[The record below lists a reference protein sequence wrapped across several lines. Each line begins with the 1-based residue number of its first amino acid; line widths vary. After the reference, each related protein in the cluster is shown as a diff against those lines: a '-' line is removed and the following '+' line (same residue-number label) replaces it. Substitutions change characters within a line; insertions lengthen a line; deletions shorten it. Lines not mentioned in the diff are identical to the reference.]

1 MKTEIG
7 VGAAVLAALA
17 AEGKDFDREE
27 LNAMLDKL
35 AALPEPK
42 VKHGPT
48 AMCYSMALPE
58 RKSFDYLCKKCGT
71 RTHYPEN
78 YEGLESQLAFYR
90 DSAVKLRGMGL
101 DIKLDESALCRHCA
115 SLKDLGIPTAGV
127 IVAEPRR
134 TKDNKWVYESFGL
147 RVGDPVIVKE
157 WGHRY
162 CSVHPRDPEYW
173 ISEKFID
180 KDGHVTGD
188 EVNVRYVPLV
198 KGRGAFFAKKGDVL
212 TRLAAKPGDP
222 TGWVRV
228 EAPLRIQMES
238 PSTCTA
244 ELVMIGNRVYEEGK
258 DAHLQRIE
266 LLAWVINGKR
276 VLADRS
282 DVELLEKFMKG
293 NVYLR
298 DGSDG
303 DSVSMKSQLPRLRKL
318 LGAETAK

>member
-1 MKTEIG
+1 MKMKLG
-7 VGAAVLAALA
+7 VGIAALSALA
-17 AEGKDFDREE
+17 AEGKDFNREE

-35 AALPEPK
+35 AASPEPK
-42 VKHGPT
+42 VKRGPT
-48 AMCYSMALPE
+48 AMCYVMALPE
-58 RKSFDYLCKKCGT
+58 RKAFDYSCRKCGM

-90 DSAVKLRGMGL
+90 DSAVMLRGMGL

-134 TKDNKWVYESFGL
+134 TKDNEWIYKSFGL
-147 RVGDPVIVKE
+147 QVGDSVTVKE
-157 WGHRY
+157 WGRRY
-162 CSVHPRDPEYW
+162 CSVLPRDPEYW

-188 EVNVRYVPLV
+188 EVNVRYLPLV

-212 TRLAAKPGDP
+212 TRLDARPGDP
-222 TGWVRV
+222 AGWVRV
-228 EAPLRIQMES
+228 EAPLRILMGS
-238 PSTCTA
+238 PNAYSV
-244 ELVMIGNRVYEEGK
+244 ELTMVGNRVYEEGE

-266 LLAWVINGKR
+266 SLAWVIDGKR
-276 VLADRS
+276 TVVDRD
-282 DVELLEKFMKG
+282 DVELLKKFMKG
-293 NVYLR
+293 EVYFR

-303 DSVSMKSQLPRLRKL
+303 VSVSMKSQLPRLREL
-318 LGAETAK
+318 LGELKK